1 MVGMK
6 DNFETGIF
14 WELYK
19 DLERQL
25 ENYLEYVP
33 YLKDTPGGIKLKGNE
48 RVYSFKLLNF
58 ILSIGGHIDSVFKEM
73 ARYKDFKDTACK
85 RYCREIREKI
95 KSGDTVPIHLPIN
108 AFEKEYSLSQ
118 RTVIFKCLPQGENI
132 RPFAPAPSGN
142 NVPKWWTYYNGLKHD
157 LSVNL
162 KKANL
167 RNVRDALAGAFILNV
182 VHIPSLFRLNEY
194 ELLKPKFGANKFTK
208 ADLEALTNNSKPWGT
223 VETNLFIYDFDTEPA
238 YK

>member
-1 MVGMK
+1 MK

-19 DLERQL
+19 DLERQF

-33 YLKDTPGGIKLKGNE
+33 YLKDISGGLKPKGNE

-73 ARYKDFKDTACK
+73 ARYKGFKDTECK
-85 RYCREIREKI
+85 KYCKQIKGMIR
-95 KSGDTVPIHLPIN
+95 SGKPVPIYFPIN
-108 AFEKEYSLSQ
+108 AFENEYTLSQ
-118 RTVIFKCLPQGENI
+118 RSMVFKCLPQREVVT
-132 RPFAPAPSGN
+132 PFSRNPDGN

-167 RNVRDALAGAFILNV
+167 RNIRDALAGAFILNI
-182 VHIPSLFRLNEY
+182 VHIPALFRLNEY
-194 ELLKPKFGANKFTK
+194 GLLKSKYGSSKFKKT
-208 ADLEALTNNSKPWGT
+208 DLEALTNNSKPWAT
-223 VETNLFIYDFDTEPA
+223 VETSLFLYDFDNKPA